1 MVRKILVVTAL
12 LLLVGCASREDV
24 QIYQAHYDSRT
35 NFDKQQTLDVDNKAD
50 GIRSTMNFD
59 CGDATGTEACGA
71 LKAVGKMWAA
81 EKIASIERQ
90 EYGERKPKTSLDVQE
105 SIGIKALNGIPVITM
120 GVVAYKNA
128 AEQKGTTTITA
139 DNQSSVT
146 TNYEEQ
152 HATALAEGATA
163 NNQPNQDNSTTVHEV
178 AESEEE

>member
-12 LLLVGCASREDV
+12 LTLVGCATREDV
-24 QIYQAHYDSRT
+24 QMIQAHYDTRS
-35 NFDKQQTLDVDNKAD
+35 NFDTQQTLDVNNKAD

-105 SIGIKALNGIPVITM
+105 AVGIKALSGIPVITM

-128 AEQKGTTTITA
+128 AEQKGNTTISS
-139 DNQSSVT
+139 DNASTVNT
-146 TNYEEQ
+146 TYEEQ
-152 HATALAEGATA
+152 HATALADGSSA
-163 NNQPNQDNSTTVHEV
+163 NNQPDQDNSTTIHEV
-178 AESEEE
+178 AGEEE